1 MNINTPKSTG
11 NLYSGGGGGI
21 APTSP
26 LHLPKCQSTT
36 SITSCACGGP
46 TPTPTATV
54 VPNGNTY
61 FFNSNEPTPT
71 KSNRQ
76 QKRRSSDNTTD
87 SRARRPPSSTRS
99 QQHQTRR
106 KKNIQREYNLL
117 KHQLLLTITLTLI
130 GFILFL
136 LFTLSAPALIGL
148 TILITSLGAVC
159 IIATSAIKT
168 RYYIELNEHPLGL
181 IRYLPEVIR
190 NHLVEKSLHECLSP
204 CGSMTSLNSQYVYSS
219 KGSLTTLTSSQGN
232 FSSRGS
238 LNSLN
243 SVGGGGKQQQEGSG
257 KGNTSGSSRHRRK
270 RIV

>member
-11 NLYSGGGGGI
+11 NVYSGGSGGI

-26 LHLPKCQSTT
+26 LHLP
-36 SITSCACGGP
+36 
-46 TPTPTATV
+46 V

-76 QKRRSSDNTTD
+76 QKRRSSDNTAD

-99 QQHQTRR
+99 QQHHQTR

-204 CGSMTSLNSQYVYSS
+204 CGSMVSLNSQYVYSS
-219 KGSLTTLTSSQGN
+219 KGSLTTLNSSQGN

-243 SVGGGGKQQQEGSG
+243 SVGGGGGKQQEGSG
-257 KGNTSGSSRHRRK
+257 KGNNSDSSRHRRK